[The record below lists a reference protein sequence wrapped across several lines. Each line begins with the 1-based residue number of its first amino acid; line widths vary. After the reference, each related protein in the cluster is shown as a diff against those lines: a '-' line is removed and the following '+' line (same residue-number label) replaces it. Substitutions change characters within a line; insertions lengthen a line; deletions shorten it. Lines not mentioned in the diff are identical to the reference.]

1 MACTDAF
8 RYRDAHVRTIDQEYV
23 YGWPIIYTPLIHSG
37 MVSSVKA
44 MQCCSNGKSPPWF
57 SVELP
62 NPMTDDIEV
71 HLCVPLPTYDD
82 VAIQLLELYVQ

>member
-1 MACTDAF
+1 M
-8 RYRDAHVRTIDQEYV
+8 
-23 YGWPIIYTPLIHSG
+23 YGWPIIYTPPIHSG

-44 MQCCSNGKSPPWF
+44 SVAAMHGKSPPWF

-62 NPMTDDIEV
+62 NPTTDDIEV
-71 HLCVPLPTYDD
+71 RLCVPQPTYDD